1 MAGTAVPLD
10 WVRDPHRLPCPVQGP
25 QLRHNSGLQQDQLQ
39 ARLSEKRVPASI
51 PPCSVPDH
59 PGAPGAP
66 ASILCWLVRM
76 GYPSPSWEMATVGP
90 TRDGQELYP
99 RPWLLRDWL
108 CWGCAGEVE
117 AVYLER
123 DESFHCTRGPKA
135 QLSGTTPAPPLTGAR
150 GTLLWLLFC
159 RRLEK
164 HCRGGGAGQGEREG
178 TPGSLCPS
186 VCHPSPGAVRATQLC
201 PRPHV
206 TQLPTGP
213 GKLPGRAGEGRGA
226 PDR

>member
-1 MAGTAVPLD
+1 
-10 WVRDPHRLPCPVQGP
+10 
-25 QLRHNSGLQQDQLQ
+25 
-39 ARLSEKRVPASI
+39 
-51 PPCSVPDH
+51 
-59 PGAPGAP
+59 
-66 ASILCWLVRM
+66 
-76 GYPSPSWEMATVGP
+76 MATVGP

-164 HCRGGGAGQGEREG
+164 HCRGGGSWTGREG
-178 TPGSLCPS
+178 GVTWQSVPFSLPPIPRRSAGHTTLPEAPCDTAANRPGQAAWQGGGGALGPGSLN
-186 VCHPSPGAVRATQLC
+186 QL
-201 PRPHV
+201 RW
-206 TQLPTGP
+206 TIQ
-213 GKLPGRAGEGRGA
+213 A
-226 PDR
+226 